1 MKKIAF
7 FSFFVLVAISNFCQT
22 NYYQLISDG
31 KKLQKEQKIKEAI
44 EKFKAAETLKPKEDE
59 AIYWIGWCY
68 NDLKEYANAIAA
80 LKKAPIPFSKR
91 INNELGYAYKKL
103 QLFNDAIEHF
113 EKALL
118 IDPDNYS
125 TNNQLGGIY
134 KEKNNYDKAIE
145 YYKKC
150 EAIAN
155 EEYKNL
161 IRGEYKIEPIENLIY
176 CYNASEKFNDA
187 ITIGEKGV
195 SLKKTVFLFAE
206 LGFAFYKLKQND
218 KSIEAYKNA
227 LLIEPKYA
235 TAYKGIGDVYRRN
248 FSPAKI
254 TEAMESYKKAIEYNP
269 NSAGSNFGLGWC
281 YNEQSKYADAI
292 TYLNKALTLDSK
304 MVAGYTELGYAQYMQ
319 SLNNEA
325 INTFKQGIALDNKN
339 KLCKY
344 YLGLV
349 YVKIKDKANAQKL
362 ANELYT
368 LDQPL
373 SIKLK
378 AKADVL

>member
-1 MKKIAF
+1 MKKLALVPV
-7 FSFFVLVAISNFCQT
+7 FVLVAISNFCQT

-31 KKLQKEQKIKEAI
+31 KKLQKEQKVKEAI
-44 EKFKAAETLKPKEDE
+44 EKFKAAEALKPKEDE

-80 LKKAPIPFSKR
+80 LKKAPLPFSKR

-103 QLFNDAIEHF
+103 KLFDDAIEHF

-118 IDPDNYS
+118 IDPKNYS
-125 TNNQLGGIY
+125 TNNELGSVY

-155 EEYKNL
+155 EQYNNL
-161 IRGEYKIEPIENLIY
+161 IGGEYKIEPIENLIY
-176 CYNASEKFNDA
+176 CYNSLEKFNDA
-187 ITIGEKGV
+187 ITIGEKGI
-195 SLKKTVFLFAE
+195 SLKKTVFLYTE

-227 LLIEPKYA
+227 LLIDPKYG
-235 TAYKGIGDVYRRN
+235 TAFKGIGDVYRRN
-248 FSPAKI
+248 YSPAKV
-254 TEAMESYKKAIEYNP
+254 TEAMENYKKAIEYNP
-269 NSAGSNFGLGWC
+269 NSAGGNFGLGWC

-292 TYLNKALTLDSK
+292 TYLNKALNLDSK
-304 MVAGYTELGYAQYMQ
+304 MVAAYTELGYAQYMQ

-325 INTFKQGIALDNKN
+325 INTFKQGIALDYKN
-339 KLCKY
+339 KLCRY

-349 YVKIKDKANAQKL
+349 YIKIKDKANAQSMVS
-362 ANELYT
+362 ELYN

-373 SIKLK
+373 STKLK
-378 AKADVL
+378 AKVDVL